1 MPARKKPF
9 KACRN
14 CHFLV
19 SREAVECPNCGSKD
33 LTEEWEGVIIV
44 IKPEDSRLAKSIGI
58 SKQGRYALR
67 VS

>member
-1 MPARKKPF
+1 MPARKKLF

-14 CHFLV
+14 CYFLT

-33 LTEEWEGVIIV
+33 LTEEWDGVIIV
-44 IKPEDSRLAKSIGI
+44 IKPEESRLARNIGI
-58 SKQGRYALR
+58 SKQGRYALK